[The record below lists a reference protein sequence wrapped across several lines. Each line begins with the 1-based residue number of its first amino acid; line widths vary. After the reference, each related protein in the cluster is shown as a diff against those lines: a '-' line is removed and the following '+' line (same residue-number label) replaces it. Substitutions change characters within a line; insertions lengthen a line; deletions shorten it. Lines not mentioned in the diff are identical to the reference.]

1 MQCCNAHRRQMDTET
16 KMNKISLVLN
26 SSGCPRQDNIC
37 AIKWATTHVV
47 TYVDTSA
54 QLQLDDFLLH
64 TEEDLQTSGD
74 ISRILRVQPAC
85 EEPTTP
91 LLQVHQTHGAA
102 SVLNQPTEQRSLKWP
117 RWDGAQRRS
126 RAAFASKLTTQR
138 AAWRSDEVKNI
149 TSQLLCLLR
158 ASAPHFQR
166 PKKCV

>member
-1 MQCCNAHRRQMDTET
+1 MDTET
-16 KMNKISLVLN
+16 KINKISSVLN
-26 SSGCPRQDNIC
+26 SSGCPRQDDIC

-47 TYVDTSA
+47 RYVDTSA
-54 QLQLDDFLLH
+54 QLQLDDFLLQ

-85 EEPTTP
+85 EKPTTP
-91 LLQVHQTHGAA
+91 LLQMHQTHGGA
-102 SVLNQPTEQRSLKWP
+102 SVLNQPTEQRSLKSL
-117 RWDGAQRRS
+117 GRRS
-126 RAAFASKLTTQR
+126 AELRDATRRSPAAFASKLTTQR

-149 TSQLLCLLR
+149 TSRLLCLLR